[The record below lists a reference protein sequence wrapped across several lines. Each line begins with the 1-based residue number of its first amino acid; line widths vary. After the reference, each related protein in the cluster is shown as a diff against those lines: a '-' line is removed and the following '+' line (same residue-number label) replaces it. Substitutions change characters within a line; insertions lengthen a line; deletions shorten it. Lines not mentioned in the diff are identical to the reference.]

1 MKLCC
6 SLVAILALST
16 LQASEDLGT
25 LNVNSSTIDINTDL
39 STESSSIAIIDEETI
54 DIVGS
59 KNITDILRTVPG
71 MTNVARA
78 GEVVQFKFRG
88 VGAQQYMGE
97 KPGVA
102 IIIDGI
108 PVMSISGGVR
118 LNLDDIKSVKVIK
131 GSASYLYG
139 DTALSGAVII
149 TTKKLNTKSESSMST
164 EFGSYGFQNYQASTT
179 QNKENFSFNLN
190 GSYRKTDGY
199 WTDSE
204 MWTKSANGKFSY
216 YLDDTSDITV
226 GVDITDKYDQG
237 GSRSTV
243 SGETAAK
250 DNPKGEEDTGY
261 NKDSGIDLDKYYLSY
276 NKDFDNSS
284 LQITTYKYNDL
295 YELISNPQDTDNDTS
310 TKNIYV
316 NESHDDLTQ
325 KGIKLEYTTTAD
337 TFASLFGIEI
347 GQKEYKNTDET
358 LADYSEYNTK
368 TKKDEN
374 YYDGETSLTNSQDD
388 TKAFYG
394 ELKYSI
400 TPKFTT
406 TINGR
411 YDIQDKKY
419 TTDSHDFDGTV
430 WSDAIES
437 NSESFRNTAYK
448 FGTNYSSAKNLN
460 IFTNIATGYETPDVT
475 DLAETPSLKNQ
486 TSITYEVGS
495 RGQLDNSFTY
505 ETSIYQMDNKDILGP
520 EEGTYGFGSP
530 MANIGD
536 SRHRGLEIS
545 LKSDPEKTFSYS
557 LAYTYLSAKYTSHLP
572 HTIAFQDKTSH
583 TYDIVGNDIPRV
595 SKHTLDLFINYK
607 VTEKLKF
614 ITEIYAKSSYWADEM
629 NMIKMDGYEILNLQA
644 RYNTKIS
651 TNTFEFFVKVENLF
665 DKQYYRAA
673 YLHRDKRGDLG
684 IDREDLSLTVDPGR
698 VYYAGIKYIF

>member
-1 MKLCC
+1 MKLRC

-25 LNVNSSTIDINTDL
+25 LNVNSSTIDIKTNL

-78 GEVVQFKFRG
+78 GETVQFRFRG

-102 IIIDGI
+102 IVIDGV

-149 TTKKLNTKSESSMST
+149 TTKKMNTKSESSIST
-164 EFGSYGFQNYQASTT
+164 EFGSYGFQNYKASTT
-179 QNKENFSFNLN
+179 QNMENFSFNLN
-190 GSYRKTDGY
+190 GSYRSTDGY

-204 MWTKSANGKFSY
+204 MWTKSVNGKFSY
-216 YLDDTSDITV
+216 YLDDSSDLTF
-226 GVDITDKYDQG
+226 GADITDKYDQG
-237 GSRSTV
+237 GARSV
-243 SGETAAK
+243 VAGETAAK
-250 DNPKGEEDTGY
+250 ENPKGEADTGY

-276 NKDFDNSS
+276 NKEFDNSS

-325 KGIKLEYTTTAD
+325 KGIKLEYTTTGD
-337 TFASLFGIEI
+337 TMASLFGIEV
-347 GQKEYKNTDET
+347 GQKEYENTDET
-358 LADYSEYNTK
+358 LANYSEYNTYSRQ
-368 TKKDEN
+368 DEN
-374 YYDGETSLTNSQDD
+374 YYEGETSLTNSQDD
-388 TKAFYG
+388 TKALYG
-394 ELKYSI
+394 ELKYNI

-406 TINGR
+406 TVNVR
-411 YDIQDKKY
+411 YDIQDKEY
-419 TTDSHDFDGTV
+419 TTDSHDFNGTV
-430 WSDAIES
+430 WSDTIDS

-448 FGTNYSSAKNLN
+448 LGTNYTVSKSLN

-495 RGQLDNSFTY
+495 RGQMANNFTY
-505 ETSIYQMDNKDILGP
+505 ETSIYQIDNKDILGP

-536 SRHRGLEIS
+536 SRHRGLEVS

-557 LAYTYLSAKYTSHLP
+557 LAYTYLNAKYTSHLP
-572 HTIAFQDKTSH
+572 HTISFQDKTSH

-595 SKHTLDLFINYK
+595 SKHTVDLFLNYK
-607 VTEKLKF
+607 ATKKLKI

-629 NMIKMDGYEILNLQA
+629 NMIKMDGYEVLNLQA

-651 TNTFEFFVKVENLF
+651 NNTLEFFVKVDNVF
-665 DKQYYRAA
+665 DKQFYRAA

-698 VYYAGIKYIF
+698 VYYAGVKYIF